1 MCSCPRCLLQVR
13 IETALETEDEEDNDL
28 IVNGGLNNALAVD
41 NLREWGNDIKLTKGK
56 PFSGLTPSM
65 WPEDIVV
72 SYTQYDNA
80 STPSHQW

>member
-1 MCSCPRCLLQVR
+1 MKVR

-28 IVNGGLNNALAVD
+28 IINEELKNALAID
-41 NLREWGNDIKLTKGK
+41 NLRECGNSIKLIKGK

-72 SYTQYDNA
+72 NYTQYDNK
-80 STPSHQW
+80 SPPSHKW

>member
-1 MCSCPRCLLQVR
+1 MQVR

-28 IVNGGLNNALAVD
+28 ITNEELKNALAID
-41 NLREWGNDIKLTKGK
+41 NLREWGNDIKLIKGK

-72 SYTQYDNA
+72 SYTQYDNT
-80 STPSHQW
+80 SPPSHKW